1 MSKLSRLLH
10 LPRLSRRLA
19 SAIGLGLGL
28 VLGGAP
34 AWAQSDVWGWV
45 DDHGTAHMAGSRIDP
60 RYQLLFRAGQS
71 FDSRDMG
78 RAGSGSGADTAH
90 GVAVPPE
97 RLRTLV
103 EISPGMKAV
112 ARQLRDA
119 SRTAGLDFEL
129 LQALIAAES
138 GFNAA
143 AVSPRG
149 AVGLMQLMPATA
161 QRYGV
166 VADERRQVADKLA
179 DPGVN
184 IRAGTRYLRY
194 LVDLFPGRLELA
206 LAAYNAG
213 EGAVQRAGNR
223 IPNYPETQNYVKT
236 VMQLYQSLKPG
247 GNLLAAPVRV
257 RMEIPVILPDTTS
270 GAFEAL
276 SPSTPSS
283 AASPSSLSSPSSA
296 PLANLPLR

>member
-1 MSKLSRLLH
+1 MPKLPGLL
-10 LPRLSRRLA
+10 RRFATL
-19 SAIGLGLGL
+19 IGLGLAL
-28 VLGGAP
+28 CGAP

-45 DDHGTAHMAGSRIDP
+45 DDHGTAHMATSRIDP

-78 RAGSGSGADTAH
+78 EGGSGGNGGNGTAH
-90 GVAVPPE
+90 AVAVAPE

-112 ARQLRDA
+112 ARQLREA
-119 SRTAGLDFEL
+119 SRAAGLDFEL

-138 GFNAA
+138 GFNAS

-166 VADERRQVADKLA
+166 VADERREVADKLA
-179 DPGVN
+179 DPGIN

-247 GNLLAAPVRV
+247 GNVRAAPVRV
-257 RMEIPVILPDTTS
+257 RMEIPVVLPDTTS
-270 GAFEAL
+270 GTFEAL
-276 SPSTPSS
+276 SN
-283 AASPSSLSSPSSA
+283 LSA
-296 PLANLPLR
+296 PAANLPLR

>member
-1 MSKLSRLLH
+1 MPELSRLL
-10 LPRLSRRLA
+10 RRIRRIRRIA
-19 SAIGLGLGL
+19 SVIGLGLSL
-28 VLGGAP
+28 VLGSASVR
-34 AWAQSDVWGWV
+34 AQSDVWGWV
-45 DDHGTAHMAGSRIDP
+45 DDHGTAHMAASRIDL

-71 FDSRDMG
+71 FDSADIG
-78 RAGSGSGADTAH
+78 KAGSDTAH
-90 GVAVPPE
+90 GVAVAPE

-119 SRTAGLDFEL
+119 SRTVGLDFEL

-138 GFNAA
+138 GFNAS

-166 VADERRQVADKLA
+166 TADERRQVADKLA
-179 DPGVN
+179 DPGIN

-213 EGAVQRAGNR
+213 EGTVQRAGNR

-257 RMEIPVILPDTTS
+257 RMEIPVIRPDTRS
-270 GAFEAL
+270 GAFD
-276 SPSTPSS
+276 TPSL
-283 AASPSSLSSPSSA
+283 ASSESSLFSA
-296 PLANLPLR
+296 STANLPLR

>member
-1 MSKLSRLLH
+1 MPKLSSLL
-10 LPRLSRRLA
+10 RRLVTV
-19 SAIGLGLGL
+19 LGLGL
-28 VLGGAP
+28 ALCGVS

-45 DDHGTAHMAGSRIDP
+45 DDHGTAHMASSRIDP

-78 RAGSGSGADTAH
+78 NAGADTAH
-90 GVAVPPE
+90 GVAVAPE

-119 SRTAGLDFEL
+119 SRSVGLDFEL

-138 GFNAA
+138 GFNAS

-166 VADERRQVADKLA
+166 VADERRQVSDKLA

-247 GNLLAAPVRV
+247 GNVRAAPVRV
-257 RMEIPVILPDTTS
+257 RMEIPVVMPDTTS

-276 SPSTPSS
+276 SPS
-283 AASPSSLSSPSSA
+283 SPSSA
-296 PLANLPLR
+296 PVANLPIR

>member
-1 MSKLSRLLH
+1 MPK
-10 LPRLSRRLA
+10 LPRLLRRLVTV
-19 SAIGLGLGL
+19 IGLGLA
-28 VLGGAP
+28 LGGGS

-71 FDSRDMG
+71 FDSRDIG
-78 RAGSGSGADTAH
+78 NAGTDTAH
-90 GVAVPPE
+90 GVAVAPE

-119 SRTAGLDFEL
+119 SRTVGLDFEL

-138 GFNAA
+138 GFNAG

-247 GNLLAAPVRV
+247 GNLRAAPVRV

-270 GAFEAL
+270 GAFEPL
-276 SPSTPSS
+276 SPSSVQT
-283 AASPSSLSSPSSA
+283 
-296 PLANLPLR
+296 ANLPIR

>member
-1 MSKLSRLLH
+1 MPKLTRLMR
-10 LPRLSRRLA
+10 LPRRLA
-19 SAIGLGLGL
+19 TVIGLGL
-28 VLGGAP
+28 VLGGTS

-45 DDHGTAHMAGSRIDP
+45 DDHGTAHMAGSRLDP

-78 RAGSGSGADTAH
+78 KAGSGSGSDTAH

-119 SRTAGLDFEL
+119 SRTVGLDFEL

-247 GNLLAAPVRV
+247 GNLRAAPVRV

-276 SPSTPSS
+276 SPSSS
-283 AASPSSLSSPSSA
+283 ASPSSLSSA
-296 PLANLPLR
+296 PLANPPLR

>member
-1 MSKLSRLLH
+1 MPKLP
-10 LPRLSRRLA
+10 LPLRRLA
-19 SAIGLGLGL
+19 TAFGPGLCLCVALGS
-28 VLGGAP
+28 AP
-34 AWAQSDVWGWV
+34 ALAQSDVWGWV

-78 RAGSGSGADTAH
+78 NAGADTAH
-90 GVAVPPE
+90 GVAVAPE

-119 SRTAGLDFEL
+119 SRTVGLDFEL

-138 GFNAA
+138 GFNAG

-166 VADERRQVADKLA
+166 VADERRQVADKLV

-247 GNLLAAPVRV
+247 GNLRAAPVRV

-276 SPSTPSS
+276 SPSYT
-283 AASPSSLSSPSSA
+283 SSPSSA
-296 PLANLPLR
+296 HTANLPLR

>member
-1 MSKLSRLLH
+1 MSVFTPVPLI
-10 LPRLSRRLA
+10 RRLA
-19 SAIGLGLGL
+19 HIACLGAA
-28 VLGGAP
+28 LGGVP

-78 RAGSGSGADTAH
+78 NAGSGTAH
-90 GVAVPPE
+90 GVAVAPE

-112 ARQLRDA
+112 ARQLREA
-119 SRTAGLDFEL
+119 SLAAGLDFEL

-138 GFNAA
+138 GFNAG

-161 QRYGV
+161 RQYGV
-166 VADERRQVADKLA
+166 VADARREVADKLV
-179 DPGVN
+179 DPATN

-247 GNLLAAPVRV
+247 GNLRAAPVRV
-257 RMEIPVILPDTTS
+257 RMEIPVLLPDTTS
-270 GAFEAL
+270 GAFEA
-276 SPSTPSS
+276 PSS
-283 AASPSSLSSPSSA
+283 SSA
-296 PLANLPLR
+296 PVANQPIR